1 MINYL
6 LILLVSLLTCAGQL
20 SQKQAA
26 SWQSGGRSRRAHIL
40 LWMGVSLLLL
50 GLAML
55 LWLAVLQRVA
65 VSVAYPMLSLNF
77 ILVALAARW
86 LWREAISLRQWA
98 GVALIVI
105 GVILMGGSA

>member
-1 MINYL
+1 
-6 LILLVSLLTCAGQL
+6 
-20 SQKQAA
+20 
-26 SWQSGGRSRRAHIL
+26 
-40 LWMGVSLLLL
+40 MGVSLLLL

-98 GVALIVI
+98 GIALIVI